1 MTGGSAGTLSVVVLQ
16 DNQPILDCCAS
27 PSGVSYGHEAGSNH
41 QTGEGRAM
49 TQIGVIAREMH
60 EGAEI
65 DRISRVLRTLATYAG
80 IAGIM
85 LGSSLVI
92 LTLG

>member
-1 MTGGSAGTLSVVVLQ
+1 
-16 DNQPILDCCAS
+16 
-27 PSGVSYGHEAGSNH
+27 
-41 QTGEGRAM
+41 M

-65 DRISRVLRTLATYAG
+65 DRVTRALRTLATYAG